1 MLKPYSLNELRIG
14 FVKIFNDTNRE
25 SILERNT
32 YLYDSRE
39 ISGIE
44 ISIELHGGKIVTL
57 DATEVLDWEIEL
69 DDIYIDDE
77 ILD

>member
-1 MLKPYSLNELRIG
+1 MSKPYSLNELTIG
-14 FVKIFNDTNRE
+14 FVKRFNETNRE

-32 YLYDSRE
+32 YLYDTHA

-44 ISIELHGGKIVTL
+44 IAIELHGGRIITL

-69 DDIYIDDE
+69 DDIYIEDE
-77 ILD
+77 ILE

>member
-1 MLKPYSLNELRIG
+1 MSKPYSLNELRIG
-14 FVKIFNDTNRE
+14 FVKRFNDTNRE

-32 YLYDSRE
+32 YLYDNHS

-44 ISIELHGGKIVTL
+44 VSIELHGGKIITL